1 MERNFDLM
9 LVNKACVTLGK
20 MLDFAVHSLRQNAD
34 AYFVLFI
41 TSGFARVME
50 NMDIRCIAGMSGI
63 EMSYKVLDKCG
74 VAYTRVTPR
83 HTAGLSREYYAGYAL
98 AKVHV
103 ETGLT
108 YEQITAVMPVSS
120 IISMYGNY
128 HNRAMNELPWQMSD
142 EDRLDAV
149 DKIKAAFPGELL
161 KSARDAIGSQAGS
174 GAKKETRLKELRLL
188 NGLSQSRLAKASGVP
203 LRTLQ
208 QYEQRQKDLAK
219 ANFEYIMRLS
229 SVLNCEPADL
239 LDH

>member
-1 MERNFDLM
+1 MDRNFDTL

-34 AYFVLFI
+34 AFFALFI

-83 HTAGLSREYYAGYAL
+83 HTAGLSREYFAGYAL
-98 AKVHV
+98 AKVQA

-108 YEQITAVMPVSS
+108 YEEITAVMPVSS

-128 HNRAMNELPWQMSD
+128 HSRAMNELPWQMND
-142 EDRLDAV
+142 EYRLEAV
-149 DKIKAAFPGELL
+149 DRIKAAFPGELL
-161 KSARDAIGSQAGS
+161 KSVRDAIESKAAS

-188 NGLSQSRLAKASGVP
+188 NGLSQSRLAEASGVP

-239 LDH
+239 LDR